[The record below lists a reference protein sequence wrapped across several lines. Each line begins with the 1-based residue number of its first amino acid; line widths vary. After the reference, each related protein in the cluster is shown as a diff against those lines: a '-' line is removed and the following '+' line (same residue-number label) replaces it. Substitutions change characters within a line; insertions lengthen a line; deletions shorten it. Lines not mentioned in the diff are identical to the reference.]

1 MVKKEKIPKEIL
13 EELDI
18 KTKAKIEPILVK
30 AVVEH
35 HQARLTIPKQIR
47 LNMDLKESQ
56 EFEVIYDKNK
66 GELIFKLK

>member
-1 MVKKEKIPKEIL
+1 MVKKERIPIDIL
-13 EELDI
+13 EGLDI
-18 KTKAKIEPILVK
+18 KTKTKIEPILVK

-47 LNMDLKESQ
+47 LNMNLKAGQ

-66 GELIFKLK
+66 REIIFKLK